1 MQNNEIKI
9 TYSCEETLK
18 KMKEYMADAK
28 CVTLYTSSLNYFTSR
43 NTMMVNSILNLI
55 ANFSRQDGKEASI
68 VTDFYIDK
76 ESFTDSDLGRARE
89 FEYRGIPV
97 KVVHK
102 KSAIDKFFINLKEKI
117 DPIRNKKND
126 EYVIEAAQDEKERNL
141 LRKLGENEEP
151 TKITGK
157 APLSFYDMFDL
168 AVTYYDDCK
177 DIIRDCLNTLKQD
190 LLSDARSL
198 ISSEGLDG
206 AKFERSIEECFDEL
220 DKNLSKL
227 NNDSGQFLIKQVVLF
242 ILSLAD
248 LSGEKGIGKMLA
260 SAGSGL
266 YEFIKLNL
274 KLYEYKTTRALYG
287 VSLPILNFFTSRFA
301 SIINTINVNSSCNV
315 LVFKKDKDDKAG
327 YFIDITHLNFGYRF
341 LTDSNNLN
349 EINYNA
355 DEGCSIYGYLDDAR
369 VFDYTKEQI
378 NYNVVNKNLGFG
390 SGDDTLF
397 DKLKK
402 EIKGLNANLNFICA
416 TNFNSVKLANLI
428 SDKSDKNSKSTN
440 DEMNSK
446 DFSNLNKNYIVLSN
460 SPFRSNAGLREE
472 VISKSLD
479 QEIKDELNRSNK
491 SSLVKQNFSD
501 IKTLEPVKDYSK
513 YSIDINKGNNKSTLV
528 LNLSPFA
535 RISKS
540 YIDNIKEKI
549 KEYKDLVYNDDI
561 EYLNQRA
568 KYEEL
573 LGVNVAHINAY
584 AKQPNDMEKIKKNE
598 ETYMKKAI
606 ATFRTV
612 FNKVNHGSEQ
622 RKFIKKYHDE
632 LELNQLKH
640 KISNAKISDEN
651 ISSLQEEIREK
662 TALDHPYNYSLI
674 EVLSLAVAYFIIT
687 KSFSGNLV
695 KQSSK
700 YDGEY
705 IEISEENIR
714 ALHLGSSVKLGD
726 KSLRLFFYK
735 ETAKNSGLKSSEY
748 LCIEDIVKYMD
759 KAKVGKIT
767 SIEELLT
774 ENDGIEENTE
784 TKNESTASDANSK
797 KDENIDPEQI
807 KFIEELLDKQEKE
820 IKANWNKDNAVL
832 KDALKGQNRTY
843 DDSRNLDK
851 EATSLIVKTAIEGV
865 FPLAE
870 FVSED
875 GVTKVFESLSSFIF
889 SPNKK
894 ELKNEFLD
902 EIGILNIVRQMF
914 TTKNIKNVDNFL
926 KQATNLKSRVK
937 VLRKS
942 KHNLIVQAINATK
955 IRIIIGY
962 YNLNII
968 WSKFK
973 SLLSM
978 NSTFVFSKLNVETL
992 ENILKDYGKSLGKDM
1007 GIALFTGVVEL
1018 WKTSYDQLEE
1028 NYKEIMHTR
1037 YKYNFNEAFA
1047 LNNIS
1052 YKPMSLYE
1060 AYNKDSTNTY
1070 CYYPVMIYQN
1080 YISLNLNRLFLGANI
1095 SSGGLDYNSFIYY
1108 DIDHKKNKLS
1118 FNLAS
1123 KLALNNLSAY
1133 LCLDELR
1140 GAGNEIDAN
1149 YFKYARSRYT
1159 ESDVEIR
1166 KLNLD
1171 VEEEKKIYD
1180 IYSKSDSQD
1189 GYGFSYAIDN
1199 YQYAVRII
1207 NLLKKGIFNTNY
1219 GNVHHNL
1226 SQELVS
1232 SLDTIGNNNI
1242 KGIYVGCKI
1251 NNEDKGDKV
1260 IPPRLVGR
1268 LATTIIMEDGLYI
1281 G

>member
-28 CVTLYTSSLNYFTSR
+28 SVTLYTSSFNYFTSR

-55 ANFSRQDGKEASI
+55 ADFSRQDGKEASI

-198 ISSEGLDG
+198 VSSEGLDG

-260 SAGSGL
+260 STGSGL

-274 KLYEYKTTRALYG
+274 KLYEYKTNRALYG
-287 VSLPILNFFTSRFA
+287 VSLPILNFFASRFA

-315 LVFKKDKDDKAG
+315 LVFKKDKDDRAG
-327 YFIDITHLNFGYRF
+327 YFIDITHLDFGYRF
-341 LTDSNNLN
+341 FTNPNNLN
-349 EINYNA
+349 EMNYNT

-378 NYNVVNKNLGFG
+378 NYDVVNKNLGFG

-428 SDKSDKNSKSTN
+428 SDKSDKNGKSTN

-446 DFSNLNKNYIVLSN
+446 DFSNLNKNYIILSN
-460 SPFRSNAGLREE
+460 SPFRSSAGLREE
-472 VISKSLD
+472 VVSKSLD
-479 QEIKDELNRSNK
+479 QEIKDELNRSSK
-491 SSLVKQNFSD
+491 SNLVKQKFTD

-513 YSIDINKGNNKSTLV
+513 YSIDINKDNNKSTLV

-535 RISKS
+535 RVSKS
-540 YIDNIKEKI
+540 YIDNIKEKVE
-549 KEYKDLVYNDDI
+549 EYKDLAYNDDI
-561 EYLNQRA
+561 EYLNQHI

-573 LGVNVAHINAY
+573 LGVNVAHVNAY

-598 ETYMKKAI
+598 ETYMKKVTLTI
-606 ATFRTV
+606 KEII
-612 FNKVNHGSEQ
+612 NKINDNVWDRG
-622 RKFIKKYHDE
+622 YHE
-632 LELNQLKH
+632 RCANVVG
-640 KISNAKISDEN
+640 
-651 ISSLQEEIREK
+651 
-662 TALDHPYNYSLI
+662 PYNNYYSLI
-674 EVLSLAVAYFIIT
+674 EVFSIGIAYFIIT
-687 KSFSGNLV
+687 KSFSGNLI
-695 KQSSK
+695 KKSK
-700 YDGEY
+700 EY
-705 IEISEENIR
+705 IDSEFIEVANTQMRLIHSY
-714 ALHLGSSVKLGD
+714 AFVKMGD
-726 KSLRLFFYK
+726 TNLRVFFYK
-735 ETAKNSGLKSSEY
+735 EIAEKSDLKSGSY
-748 LCIEDIVKYMD
+748 LCIEDIVKHMEMSESKD
-759 KAKVGKIT
+759 IT
-767 SIEELLT
+767 TVEELLKEYI
-774 ENDGIEENTE
+774 ENE
-784 TKNESTASDANSK
+784 NESVS
-797 KDENIDPEQI
+797 I
-807 KFIEELLDKQEKE
+807 KQDLKYSLDLEKQECIKKILDNQSKE
-820 IKANWNKDNAVL
+820 IDMGWNKDIA
-832 KDALKGQNRTY
+832 ALKESINLQDMPYSNNR
-843 DDSRNLDK
+843 DLNK
-851 EATSLIVKTAIEGV
+851 EVTSLMVKTAIEGV
-865 FPLAE
+865 FPLTE
-870 FVSED
+870 FFSED
-875 GVTKVFESLSSFIF
+875 GVSKIFESLASYVF

-894 ELKNEFLD
+894 KFRNEFLD
-902 EIGILNIVRQMF
+902 ELGILNIVRQLF
-914 TTKNIKNVDNFL
+914 IINNTENVDKFI
-926 KQATNLKSRVK
+926 KYATNLKTHSE
-937 VLRKS
+937 VLKQS
-942 KHNLIVQAINATK
+942 KKNLISQAINVA
-955 IRIIIGY
+955 RLRYLIGY

-968 WSKFK
+968 FDQLDSLTSMKRSYKFDPK
-973 SLLSM
+973 D
-978 NSTFVFSKLNVETL
+978 VEAIR
-992 ENILKDYGKSLGKDM
+992 NILKDYGKSLGKDVGVAFLK
-1007 GIALFTGVVEL
+1007 GIVEL
-1018 WKTSYDQLEE
+1018 WKTSYEKLEE

-1037 YKYNFNEAFA
+1037 YTYKFNEAYA

-1052 YKPMSLYE
+1052 YKPMSIKE
-1060 AYNKDSTNTY
+1060 AYDKNSTNSY

-1123 KLALNNLSAY
+1123 KLALNNLSTY

-1140 GAGNEIDAN
+1140 GSGNEIDAR
-1149 YFKYARSRYT
+1149 YFNYARSRYT

-1166 KLNLD
+1166 ELNLD
-1171 VEEEKKIYD
+1171 VKEEKEIYM
-1180 IYSKSDSQD
+1180 IYKGNTLQTESDD
-1189 GYGFSYAIDN
+1189 VKHAIDA
-1199 YQYAVRII
+1199 YQDAVEIV
-1207 NLLKKGIFNTNY
+1207 NVFKKGIFNTDDENS
-1219 GNVHHNL
+1219 HSNL
-1226 SQELVS
+1226 SRYLVEA
-1232 SLDTIGNNNI
+1232 LDTIGNNNI
-1242 KGIYVGCKI
+1242 KGIYVGCKAPK
-1251 NNEDKGDKV
+1251 EKERSKDE

-1268 LATTIIMEDGLYI
+1268 LATTIVMEDGLYI

>member
-28 CVTLYTSSLNYFTSR
+28 CVTLYTSSFNYFTSR

-55 ANFSRQDGKEASI
+55 ADFSRQDGKEASI

-117 DPIRNKKND
+117 EPIRNKKND

-260 SAGSGL
+260 STGSGL

-428 SDKSDKNSKSTN
+428 SDKSDKNGKSTN

-479 QEIKDELNRSNK
+479 QEIKDELNRSNR

-598 ETYMKKAI
+598 ETYMKKVMLTIKEIINKINDNVWDRGYHERCAN
-606 ATFRTV
+606 V
-612 FNKVNHGSEQ
+612 VGPFNN
-622 RKFIKKYHDE
+622 Y
-632 LELNQLKH
+632 
-640 KISNAKISDEN
+640 
-651 ISSLQEEIREK
+651 
-662 TALDHPYNYSLI
+662 YSLI
-674 EVLSLAVAYFIIT
+674 EVFSIGIAYFIIT
-687 KSFSGNLV
+687 KSFSGNLI
-695 KQSSK
+695 KKSK
-700 YDGEY
+700 EY
-705 IEISEENIR
+705 INSEFIEVANTQMRLIHSY
-714 ALHLGSSVKLGD
+714 AFVKMGD
-726 KSLRLFFYK
+726 TNLRVFFYK
-735 ETAKNSGLKSSEY
+735 EIAEKSDLKSGSY
-748 LCIEDIVKYMD
+748 LCIEDIVKHMEMSESKD
-759 KAKVGKIT
+759 IT
-767 SIEELLT
+767 TVEELLKEYI
-774 ENDGIEENTE
+774 ENE
-784 TKNESTASDANSK
+784 NESVS
-797 KDENIDPEQI
+797 I
-807 KFIEELLDKQEKE
+807 KQDLKYSLDLEKQECIKKILDNQSKE
-820 IKANWNKDNAVL
+820 IDMSWNNDITTVL
-832 KDALKGQNRTY
+832 KEAINLQDMPYSNNR
-843 DDSRNLDK
+843 DLNK
-851 EATSLIVKTAIEGV
+851 EVTSLMVKTAIEGV
-865 FPLAE
+865 FPLTE
-870 FVSED
+870 FFSED
-875 GVTKVFESLSSFIF
+875 GVSKIFESLASYVF

-894 ELKNEFLD
+894 KFRNEFLD
-902 EIGILNIVRQMF
+902 ELGILNIVRQLF
-914 TTKNIKNVDNFL
+914 IINNTENVDKFI
-926 KQATNLKSRVK
+926 KYATNLKTHSE
-937 VLRKS
+937 VLKQS
-942 KHNLIVQAINATK
+942 KKNLISQAINVA
-955 IRIIIGY
+955 RLRYLIGY

-968 WSKFK
+968 FDQLDSLTSMKRSYKFDPK
-973 SLLSM
+973 D
-978 NSTFVFSKLNVETL
+978 VEAIR
-992 ENILKDYGKSLGKDM
+992 NILKDYGKSLGKDVGVAFLK
-1007 GIALFTGVVEL
+1007 GIVEL
-1018 WKTSYDQLEE
+1018 WKTSYEKLEE

-1037 YKYNFNEAFA
+1037 YTYKFNEAYA

-1052 YKPMSLYE
+1052 YKPMSIKE
-1060 AYNKDSTNTY
+1060 AYDKNSTNSY

-1123 KLALNNLSAY
+1123 KLALNNLSTY

-1140 GAGNEIDAN
+1140 GSGNEIDAR
-1149 YFKYARSRYT
+1149 YFNYARSRYT

-1166 KLNLD
+1166 ELNLD
-1171 VEEEKKIYD
+1171 IKEEKEVYEIYK
-1180 IYSKSDSQD
+1180 KSSLANVAS
-1189 GYGFSYAIDN
+1189 GKPKYPINSY
-1199 YQYAVRII
+1199 QKAVEII
-1207 NLLKKGIFNTNY
+1207 NKFKKGIFNTDDSDNS
-1219 GNVHHNL
+1219 HRNL
-1226 SQELVS
+1226 SRDLVEA
-1232 SLDTIGNNNI
+1232 LDTIGNNNI
-1242 KGIYVGCKI
+1242 KGVYVGCKI

-1260 IPPRLVGR
+1260 MPPRLVGR
-1268 LATTIIMEDGLYI
+1268 LATTIVMEDGLYI

>member
-18 KMKEYMADAK
+18 KIKEYMADAK
-28 CVTLYTSSLNYFTSR
+28 SVTLYTSSLNSLTSYS
-43 NTMMVNSILNLI
+43 NGIANEIISNLI
-55 ANFSRQDGKEASI
+55 FSKKRDKKDVSI
-68 VTDFYIDK
+68 VSDFYIDK
-76 ESFTDSDLGRARE
+76 ESFTDSKLNRIRE
-89 FEYRGIPV
+89 FEYRDIPV
-97 KVVHK
+97 KIVHK
-102 KSAIDKFFINLKEKI
+102 KSAVDKFFANLKEKI
-117 DPIRNKKND
+117 SPIKSKARY
-126 EYVIEAAQDEKERNL
+126 EAELEAAQDEHERNL
-141 LRKLGENEEP
+141 LKSMGE
-151 TKITGK
+151 TKTEAI
-157 APLSFYDMFDL
+157 SFYDMFE
-168 AVTYYDDCK
+168 VIVSNYDDAK
-177 DIIRDCLNTLKQD
+177 DIVKECLNTLKND
-190 LLSDARSL
+190 LLSDASSL

-260 SAGSGL
+260 STGSGL

-378 NYNVVNKNLGFG
+378 NYDVVNKNLGFG

-428 SDKSDKNSKSTN
+428 SDKSDKNGKSTN

-472 VISKSLD
+472 VINKSLD
-479 QEIKDELNRSNK
+479 QEIKDELNRSNR
-491 SSLVKQNFSD
+491 SNLVKQNFSE
-501 IKTLEPVKDYSK
+501 IKTLEPVRDYSK

-535 RISKS
+535 RVSKS
-540 YIDNIKEKI
+540 YIDNIKEKVE
-549 KEYKDLVYNDDI
+549 EYKDLAYNDDT
-561 EYLNQRA
+561 EYLNQHT

-573 LGVNVAHINAY
+573 LGINVAHVNAY

-598 ETYMKKAI
+598 ETYMKKVTLTIKEIINKINDNVWDRGYHERCAN
-606 ATFRTV
+606 V
-612 FNKVNHGSEQ
+612 VGPFNN
-622 RKFIKKYHDE
+622 Y
-632 LELNQLKH
+632 
-640 KISNAKISDEN
+640 
-651 ISSLQEEIREK
+651 
-662 TALDHPYNYSLI
+662 YSLI
-674 EVLSLAVAYFIIT
+674 EVFSIGIAYFIIT
-687 KSFSGNLV
+687 KSFSGNLI
-695 KQSSK
+695 KKSK
-700 YDGEY
+700 EY
-705 IEISEENIR
+705 INSEFIEVANTQMRLIHSY
-714 ALHLGSSVKLGD
+714 AFVKMGD
-726 KSLRLFFYK
+726 TNLRVFFYK
-735 ETAKNSGLKSSEY
+735 EIAEKSDLKSGSY
-748 LCIEDIVKYMD
+748 LCIEDIVKHMEMSESKD
-759 KAKVGKIT
+759 IT
-767 SIEELLT
+767 TVEELLKEYI
-774 ENDGIEENTE
+774 ENE
-784 TKNESTASDANSK
+784 NESVS
-797 KDENIDPEQI
+797 I
-807 KFIEELLDKQEKE
+807 KQDLKYSLDLEKQECIKKILDNQSKE
-820 IKANWNKDNAVL
+820 IDMSWNNDITTVL
-832 KDALKGQNRTY
+832 KEAINLQDMPYSNNR
-843 DDSRNLDK
+843 DLNK
-851 EATSLIVKTAIEGV
+851 EVTSLMVKTAIEGV
-865 FPLAE
+865 FPLTE
-870 FVSED
+870 FFSED
-875 GVTKVFESLSSFIF
+875 GVSKIFESLGSFIF

-894 ELKNEFLD
+894 EFGKEFLD
-902 EIGILNIVRQMF
+902 ELGVLNIVRQLF
-914 TTKNIKNVDNFL
+914 TMNNTENVDKFI
-926 KQATNLKSRVK
+926 KYATNLKTHSE
-937 VLRKS
+937 VLKQS
-942 KHNLIVQAINATK
+942 KKNLVIQAINVIK
-955 IRIIIGY
+955 LRYLIGY

-968 WSKFK
+968 FDQLDSLTSMKRSYKFDPK
-973 SLLSM
+973 D
-978 NSTFVFSKLNVETL
+978 VEAIR
-992 ENILKDYGKSLGKDM
+992 NMLKGYGKSLGKDVGVAFLK
-1007 GIALFTGVVEL
+1007 GIVEL
-1018 WKTSYDQLEE
+1018 WKTSYEKLEE

-1037 YKYNFNEAFA
+1037 YTYKFNEAYA

-1052 YKPMSLYE
+1052 YKPMSIKE
-1060 AYNKDSTNTY
+1060 AYDKNSTNSY

-1095 SSGGLDYNSFIYY
+1095 SSGGLDYNSFMYY

-1149 YFKYARSRYT
+1149 YFKYARSKYAI
-1159 ESDVEIR
+1159 SDVYIR
-1166 KLNLD
+1166 GLD
-1171 VEEEKKIYD
+1171 TDVKEEEEVYD
-1180 IYSKSDSQD
+1180 VYMQSNKDKY
-1189 GYGFSYAIDN
+1189 GYYYPIEA
-1199 YQYAVRII
+1199 YQKATEII
-1207 NLLKKGIFNTNY
+1207 NKFKKGIFNTEDND
-1219 GNVHHNL
+1219 NSHSNL
-1226 SQELVS
+1226 SRDLVEA
-1232 SLDTIGNNNI
+1232 LDTIGNNNI

-1251 NNEDKGDKV
+1251 EHGKRTKAT

-1268 LATTIIMEDGLYI
+1268 LATTIVMEDGLYI